1 MPANNLTELYNFEGN
16 IEAAFQTWFSDQSLT
31 LEVGIGTDTL
41 PDNCISFQFLLGAAT
56 GHYALS
62 AVNSK
67 AEYDQFQFTIDV
79 IIQTQRQTTEASQTA
94 QVGTRHQELVALS
107 RVWMSR
113 AKNNGSLLETYL
125 NYYAFNT
132 LIPAGTSF
140 AQDEDFDETTLSF
153 SGQVSILANAW
164 PA

>member
-94 QVGTRHQELVALS
+94 QVGTRHQELTLPFRKMDSAGCPDT
-107 RVWMSR
+107 
-113 AKNNGSLLETYL
+113 APAALETQ
-125 NYYAFNT
+125 T
-132 LIPAGTSF
+132 LPSLPGSTGGTSSDTW
-140 AQDEDFDETTLSF
+140 A
-153 SGQVSILANAW
+153 A
-164 PA
+164 